1 MKKNVLCS
9 IDGMK
14 REGLFH
20 INKTIRQK
28 RVCFFPREAQFSS
41 LHDKLYFKQLLNDTI
56 FSVDTVKHSLS
67 PEYIIDWGKLRS
79 NDRLRYSLENPDEEL
94 FLHMPYVPLFSMT
107 ANGLVLG
114 AITVDIDQKKQY
126 YLTAFY
132 DKANHQADLFE
143 LKLSKK
149 EMDYFGEPTG
159 KLPPYLEGDT
169 FSRSIFPKMAII

>member
-1 MKKNVLCS
+1 
-9 IDGMK
+9 MK
-14 REGLFH
+14 RGGYSISTKLSG
-20 INKTIRQK
+20 KK
-28 RVCFFPREAQFSS
+28 VCFFPHEAQFSS
-41 LHDKLYFKQLLNDTI
+41 LYDKLYFKQLLNDTI

-94 FLHMPYVPLFSMT
+94 FLYMPYVPLFSMT
-107 ANGLVLG
+107 ADGLVLG

-132 DKANHQADLFE
+132 DKANHKADLFE

-159 KLPPYLEGDT
+159 ELPPYLEGDT

>member
-1 MKKNVLCS
+1 MN
-9 IDGMK
+9 
-14 REGLFH
+14 
-20 INKTIRQK
+20 
-28 RVCFFPREAQFSS
+28 
-41 LHDKLYFKQLLNDTI
+41 KLYFKQLLNDTI

-159 KLPPYLEGDT
+159 KLPPYLEGNT
-169 FSRSIFPKMAII
+169 FFPEYISQDGNYLISVRTQPLKEELNPALIVVKLK

>member
-1 MKKNVLCS
+1 M
-9 IDGMK
+9 
-14 REGLFH
+14 
-20 INKTIRQK
+20 
-28 RVCFFPREAQFSS
+28 
-41 LHDKLYFKQLLNDTI
+41 LNDTI

-149 EMDYFGEPTG
+149 RWIILVNLQVSFLLIWRVILFPEYISQDGNYLISVRTQPLKEELNPALIVV
-159 KLPPYLEGDT
+159 KL
-169 FSRSIFPKMAII
+169 K

>member
-1 MKKNVLCS
+1 M
-9 IDGMK
+9 
-14 REGLFH
+14 
-20 INKTIRQK
+20 
-28 RVCFFPREAQFSS
+28 
-41 LHDKLYFKQLLNDTI
+41 LNDTI

-94 FLHMPYVPLFSMT
+94 FLHMPYVPLFSVT

-169 FSRSIFPKMAII
+169 FFPEYISQDGNYLISVRTQPLKEELNPALIVVKLK

>member
-1 MKKNVLCS
+1 
-9 IDGMK
+9 
-14 REGLFH
+14 
-20 INKTIRQK
+20 
-28 RVCFFPREAQFSS
+28 
-41 LHDKLYFKQLLNDTI
+41 
-56 FSVDTVKHSLS
+56 VDTVKHSLS

-107 ANGLVLG
+107 ADGLVLG
-114 AITVDIDQKKQY
+114 AIVADMDQKKQY

-132 DKANHQADLFE
+132 DKANYQADLFE

-149 EMDYFGEPTG
+149 EMVNLQVSF
-159 KLPPYLEGDT
+159 LLIWRVIL

>member
-14 REGLFH
+14 RGGYSISTKLSG
-20 INKTIRQK
+20 KK
-28 RVCFFPREAQFSS
+28 VCFFPHEAQFSS